1 MEYLYVCH
9 FSNGHIKV
17 GRGIDPEARIA
28 QHRER
33 VSCLGVDLVNSYFT
47 PVSGAVVAAES
58 ALIDLCAKHATS
70 RNLNEWFVGLDFEDA
85 CVLAARCA
93 LDAKHASADTS
104 ITDGAVNFKAIVRG
118 LMAQGVT
125 QAQIAQHCGCHQCTI
140 SDLANGKTTDPFYSM
155 GVKLLALY
163 ESKASA

>member
-28 QHRER
+28 QHKER
-33 VSCLGVDLVNSYFT
+33 VSCLGVELVNSYFT
-47 PVSGAVVAAES
+47 PCTGAVITAES
-58 ALIDLCAKHATS
+58 ALIDLCAKRATS
-70 RNLNEWFVGLDFEDA
+70 RNLNEWFTGLEFEDV
-85 CVLAARCA
+85 CLLAARCA
-93 LDAKHASADTS
+93 LDAKHAPTEAVAADGT
-104 ITDGAVNFKAIVRG
+104 INFKALVRS

-125 QAQIAQHCGCHQCTI
+125 QAQIAAHCGCHQCTI
-140 SDLANGKTTDPFYSM
+140 SDLANGKTNDPFYSM

-163 ESKASA
+163 ESKA